1 MEKKASRVSSSSQR
15 RKRVPDEDRHVG
27 RRQGLRGWRQFK
39 ELQGNESEKK
49 TAVREVKC
57 PRESWQGWPEPILRA
72 LVHCHGKALGPG
84 SSGQRAVSA
93 EQGYKLLLPHRNPQK
108 IVPRPGLSHGC
119 FLFCFLT

>member
-39 ELQGNESEKK
+39 ELQDNESEKK

-72 LVHCHGKALGPG
+72 LAHCLGRPWGLAAVARELCQQGRDISCSSPTEVH
-84 SSGQRAVSA
+84 R
-93 EQGYKLLLPHRNPQK
+93 KLF
-108 IVPRPGLSHGC
+108 PGLFLAMGASC
-119 FLFCFLT
+119 FVF